1 MRVDRVEWRVP
12 CSRFGMDAW
21 LRRTLHGAVG
31 GVIGAACM
39 TAVRMLAHRA
49 KWIDQMVPQAVE
61 AKAQHQLP
69 ISLSAVLSALPSQR
83 ALHHIADQLMHL
95 GYGSGLGAAYGLVLG
110 KRPASLH
117 KVLGYGLGV
126 WGFGSFLLLPAMK
139 IMRPEWRAKPAEI
152 AVNLAAHLV
161 YAGALALLTEELE
174 TQSFVQPL
182 QYPASLMAK
191 TG

>member
-1 MRVDRVEWRVP
+1 
-12 CSRFGMDAW
+12 MDAR
-21 LRRTLHGAVG
+21 LRRTLHGALG

-49 KWIDQMVPQAVE
+49 KWIGQMVPQAVE
-61 AKAQHQLP
+61 AKAKHALP
-69 ISLSAVLSALPSQR
+69 LMPSVALSALPSQR
-83 ALHHIADQLMHL
+83 ALHHLADQLMHL
-95 GYGSGLGAAYGLVLG
+95 GYGSGLGAVYGLTLG
-110 KRPASLH
+110 KGPATAK
-117 KVLGYGLGV
+117 KVVGYGLGV
-126 WGFGSFLLLPAMK
+126 WGFGSFVLLPALK

-152 AVNLAAHLV
+152 AVNLGAHLL

-182 QYPASLMAK
+182 QYPASLVAK